1 MCAADPGQRMI
12 EAVESARKAVA
23 RLADVEVDSQYLAF
37 RALGKRS
44 SRTLLIAARRA
55 RNSC

>member
-1 MCAADPGQRMI
+1 MT

-23 RLADVEVDSQYLAF
+23 RLADVEVSQYLAF
-37 RALGKRS
+37 RVLGKRS

>member
-1 MCAADPGQRMI
+1 MI

-55 RNSC
+55 RYSC